1 MPVGTYNGQDQKMTI
16 IYKDAQGK
24 MTFQKTL
31 GVYFVALTDKEKQCP
46 ELFPKQKHKKQKYK
60 WKYKLNI
67 FQLIKS
73 KIKNHK
79 FHLLNIYI
87 LLKIQNL

>member
-73 KIKNHK
+73 KFIN
-79 FHLLNIYI
+79 FIYWI
-87 LLKIQNL
+87 FTFY